1 MARGMGRGRFL
12 LLAAAVGA
20 VLVLAVAQVPQPW
33 RGVLVA
39 WLIFG
44 GSVGYVA
51 VRLAHSYHAYR
62 AAPPARQHRA
72 PAAHRPQGAAPP
84 RGDALKVIVSRAA
97 ANGRRTI

>member
-1 MARGMGRGRFL
+1 MSRNTFL
-12 LLAAAVGA
+12 LLVAAVGG

-51 VRLAHSYHAYR
+51 VRLAHSYHVYR
-62 AAPPARQHRA
+62 AAPTAG
-72 PAAHRPQGAAPP
+72 HRPTPRPRPEAPP
-84 RGDALKVIVSRAA
+84 RRPESLKVVVSRAS

>member
-1 MARGMGRGRFL
+1 MSRNTFL
-12 LLAAAVGA
+12 LFVAAVGA
-20 VLVLAVAQVPQPW
+20 ALVLAVAQVPQPW

-51 VRLAHSYHAYR
+51 VRLAHSYYVYR
-62 AAPPARQHRA
+62 AAPTASRRPAPRPSAETARPRA
-72 PAAHRPQGAAPP
+72 AS
-84 RGDALKVIVSRAA
+84 LKVVVSRAA